1 MYVSTVVCVCLLLLI
16 LASKI
21 IFGIDVDVFFVV
33 VLVEFVPFLVVVDDV
48 ILVVIVFADV
58 GVDAFRHNDAFS
70 ARFFDH
76 RKKISLVSFVIY
88 LVVAC
93 VLVVDIVGIAVVA
106 VVVVVVVAVA
116 VVVVVLVVLV
126 ICSDCDDRCCCFS
139 FYCCG
144 SCC

>member
-1 MYVSTVVCVCLLLLI
+1 M
-16 LASKI
+16 A
-21 IFGIDVDVFFVV
+21 VF
-33 VLVEFVPFLVVVDDV
+33 VEFVPFLVVVDDV

-76 RKKISLVSFVIY
+76 RKKIILVSFVIY

-106 VVVVVVVAVA
+106 VVVVVVVAV

-126 ICSDCDDRCCCFS
+126 ICSDCDDRSCCFS